1 MTTQVRSKEQREFL
15 ALYNEVHGFLSGEL
29 FKKTESDEYKS
40 FNDCINKID
49 KSNEYP
55 SLKRYLR
62 ELELINKFRNFI
74 VHNYGN
80 TYYDIAEP
88 TPYLMEV
95 LENVHD
101 YFVKPVK
108 INNFLVEQGNH
119 IPQSLELD
127 TPLIDVL
134 KLISK
139 HKFSQ
144 FPVFHNDEFKGMITD
159 NGLTNFTASEINL
172 NEGGVLFD
180 DYTVKDIIVN
190 TDMDENNRKYSIL
203 FQDKELYRVLDQ
215 FTNVNHVKNYVLITK
230 SGKNELRD
238 KNDLVGI
245 FTATDIPDI
254 VNRLESRS

>member
-1 MTTQVRSKEQREFL
+1 MMTQIRSEKQREFL

-29 FKKTESDEYKS
+29 FKKTESEDYRS
-40 FNDCINKID
+40 FSECINEIR
-49 KSNEYP
+49 KSNDYP

-74 VHNYGN
+74 VHNYGDTFYN
-80 TYYDIAEP
+80 IAEP

-101 YFVKPVK
+101 YFVKPFK
-108 INNFLVEQGNH
+108 IKDFLVEQGNQV
-119 IPQSLELD
+119 PQSLELD
-127 TPLIDVL
+127 TPLLDVL

-159 NGLTNFTASEINL
+159 NGLTNFTASAINL
-172 NEGGVLFD
+172 ENGGVIYEDF
-180 DYTVKDIIVN
+180 TVKDIIEK
-190 TDMDENNRKYSIL
+190 TDMDENNEKYSIL

-245 FTATDIPDI
+245 FTATDIPGI
-254 VNRLESRS
+254 VNRLESQN

>member
-15 ALYNEVHGFLSGEL
+15 ALYNEVHGFLSEEL
-29 FKKTESDEYKS
+29 FNTSESDDYKS
-40 FNDCINKID
+40 FQECINKIR
-49 KSNEYP
+49 KSNAHQT
-55 SLKRYLR
+55 LR
-62 ELELINKFRNFI
+62 RHSAELELINKFRNFI
-74 VHNYGN
+74 VHNYGDR
-80 TYYDIAEP
+80 YYDIAEP

-101 YFVKPVK
+101 YFVKPFK
-108 INNFLVEQGNH
+108 IKDFLVEQGNQV
-119 IPQSLELD
+119 PQSLELD
-127 TPLIDVL
+127 TPLLDVL

-144 FPVFHNDEFKGMITD
+144 FPVFHNNQFKGMITD
-159 NGLTNFTASEINL
+159 NGLTNFTASAINL
-172 NEGGVLFD
+172 ENGGVIYEDF
-180 DYTVKDIIVN
+180 TVKDIIEKTN
-190 TDMDENNRKYSIL
+190 MDENNKKYSIL

-254 VNRLESRS
+254 VNRLETKS

>member
-1 MTTQVRSKEQREFL
+1 MSTQVRSKEQREFL
-15 ALYNEVHGFLSGEL
+15 ALYNEVHGFLSEEL
-29 FKKTESDEYKS
+29 FEKTESDEYKS
-40 FNDCINKID
+40 FNDCINKIQ
-49 KSNEYP
+49 KSNSYP

-88 TPYLMEV
+88 TLYLMEV
-95 LENVHD
+95 LENVHN
-101 YFVKPVK
+101 YFVKPIK
-108 INNFLVEQGNH
+108 ISNFLNEQGSDV
-119 IPQSLELD
+119 PQTLELN

-139 HKFSQ
+139 YQFSQ
-144 FPVFHNDEFKGMITD
+144 FPVFDGNEFKGMITD
-159 NGLTNFTASEINL
+159 NGLTNFTAHEINL
-172 NEGGVLFD
+172 ENGGVMYD
-180 DYTVKDIIVN
+180 EHTVQDIIDKSN
-190 TDMDENNRKYSIL
+190 LDENNKKYSIL

-215 FTNVNHVKNYVLITK
+215 FTNVIHVKNYVLITK

-245 FTATDIPDI
+245 FTATDIPGI
-254 VNRLESRS
+254 VNRLKPRN